1 MDCKSYHEL
10 SPILDRAASVVF
22 VMMKSNELFVDS
34 AFKNLMDRSSLVED
48 LLRKET
54 DRGCA
59 LVAGAALDEVLGG
72 LLTVYL
78 LKDKEIVNAL
88 FGTPNAPLSS
98 FSARI
103 WLCRGIGLI
112 SKELCHDIDSVRYI
126 RNQAAHF
133 ESRKG
138 HGHDFTFD
146 RQDIVDRCR
155 SLRSLPPISGNRY
168 SARFIFELF
177 VGITAGCLG
186 EHAKNWKLVAD
197 NLSESA
203 ARECML
209 KGVPTIDLRGH
220 LQKVLDALQARLSAA
235 ENH

>member
-1 MDCKSYHEL
+1 MGERPLIMSYQPIAVGQMKNKEL
-10 SPILDRAASVVF
+10 VI
-22 VMMKSNELFVDS
+22 DS
-34 AFKNLMDRSSLVED
+34 AFKNLIDRSSLVGD

-59 LVAGAALDEVLGG
+59 LVAGAALDEVLAG

-78 LKDKEIVNAL
+78 LKDKEIIKAL
-88 FGTPNAPLSS
+88 FDNANAPIST

-112 SKELCHDIDSVRYI
+112 SKELCHDIDSVRHI
-126 RNQAAHF
+126 RNHAAHF

-138 HGHDFTFD
+138 HGHDFSFD
-146 RQDIVDRCR
+146 RQDVVDRCR
-155 SLRSLPPISGNRY
+155 GLRSLPVTYISQ
-168 SARFIFELF
+168 STPRFIFELF

-197 NLSESA
+197 NLGDSA

-209 KGVPTIDLRGH
+209 KGVPTIDIRGH
-220 LQKVLDALQARLSAA
+220 IQKILDTGRVP
-235 ENH
+235 NVGRKDH